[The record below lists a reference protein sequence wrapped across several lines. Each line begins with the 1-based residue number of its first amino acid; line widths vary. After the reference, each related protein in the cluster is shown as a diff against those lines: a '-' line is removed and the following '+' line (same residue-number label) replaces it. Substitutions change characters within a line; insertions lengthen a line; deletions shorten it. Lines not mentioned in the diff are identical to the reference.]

1 MTGTSYA
8 AIPAGWY
15 PDPRG
20 SKQRRWWDGTS
31 WTHALE
37 ALPEPVATVEPV
49 SVAPVASPEPVSVA
63 LESAEPATVEPVAVE
78 PVAVEPVAPVSPATP
93 AYAGLP
99 GPGSPAYTGLVG
111 AASAVAAQRTPSPSA
126 PMVARALGAEAPSV
140 AAGAP
145 QQPLPTRR
153 QLREAAALREAELLT
168 ADTVE
173 VTEPSPAYAM
183 GPTVSSTHQAQ
194 AHTPQPVEQLT
205 DPPVEPN
212 ESRAASTVAPMT
224 LADPPVSATH
234 TFVPAAPVAQ
244 TLPVAPEVSAVAAP
258 VAAAPVAAVHVP
270 AAPVAAAPLAAA
282 PVPAAP
288 VAALPDF
295 AALLETSPVG
305 AADAS
310 QSPFAMG
317 PAYQPFGMTPKI
329 TSGTM
334 TAPTSAN
341 TAAVW
346 LITVLPTIALGAA
359 AVLLLFAPD
368 FYTPFTLGALAFVF
382 AIAGVALAFTDR
394 RQLTVRSHQSTASPA
409 WILLT
414 PLGYLIARAVN
425 TMRQA
430 GRGVAPAIV
439 FVLLS
444 ATA

>member
-37 ALPEPVATVEPV
+37 ALPERVVPAEPVATAQPV
-49 SVAPVASPEPVSVA
+49 VPAEPVASVP
-63 LESAEPATVEPVAVE
+63 
-78 PVAVEPVAPVSPATP
+78 PATP

-99 GPGSPAYTGLVG
+99 GPGTPGYTGLVG
-111 AASAVAAQRTPSPSA
+111 AASAVGAQRTPSPSA
-126 PMVARALGAEAPSV
+126 PMVARALSAEAPSV

-145 QQPLPTRR
+145 LQPLPTRR

-168 ADTVE
+168 ADSVE
-173 VTEPSPAYAM
+173 AAEPSPAYAM

-194 AHTPQPVEQLT
+194 AHTLQPVEQLT
-205 DPPVEPN
+205 DPPVEAN
-212 ESRAASTVAPMT
+212 ESLAASTVAPMT

-234 TFVPAAPVAQ
+234 TFVPAVPVAQ
-244 TLPVAPEVSAVAAP
+244 ALAVPVAPAVP
-258 VAAAPVAAVHVP
+258 VAQAVP
-270 AAPVAAAPLAAA
+270 AVTA
-282 PVPAAP
+282 PVPVAP
-288 VAALPDF
+288 VTPLPDF
-295 AALLETSPVG
+295 AALLETSPVD
-305 AADAS
+305 AAEAS
-310 QSPFAMG
+310 QSPFQMG
-317 PAYQPFGMTPKI
+317 PAYQPFGMTPRI

-394 RQLTVRSHQSTASPA
+394 RQLTLRSHQSTASPA

-425 TMRQA
+425 TTRQA
-430 GRGVAPAIV
+430 GRGVAPAV
-439 FVLLS
+439 AFVLLT
-444 ATA
+444 ATAAALVYFSGLPFQTFAVV